1 MQDAL
6 ATIQPNSINE
16 LAMANA
22 LYRPGSMRYIDVYG
36 RRLRGEEEVTYIH
49 PDLEE
54 ILKPTLGILVFQE
67 QLISIGRLAN
77 MNNADDIRVATA
89 KKKIDMMQRV
99 KPELFKGLKARG
111 WTENQLNSLWNTIIE
126 FASYSLKPNLLQ

>member
-6 ATIQPNSINE
+6 ATIQPNSIDE

-89 KKKIDMMQRV
+89 KKKIEMMQRV
-99 KPELFKGLKARG
+99 KPELFSGLKARG

>member
-6 ATIQPNSINE
+6 ATIQPNSIEE

-36 RRLRGEEEVTYIH
+36 KRLRGEEEVTYIH

-77 MNNADDIRVATA
+77 MKNADDIRVATA
-89 KKKIDMMQRV
+89 KKKIDMMERV
-99 KPELFKGLKARG
+99 KPELFSGLRARG
-111 WTENQLNSLWNTIIE
+111 WTENQLSSLWNTIIE
-126 FASYSLKPNLLQ
+126 FASYSLNLI